1 MIRATL
7 IGALGAM
14 TKSKPNS
21 AGSLLRRPLLVA
33 ALAAGVLIPAST
45 MAAVDI
51 YLKLGGIDGES
62 TDDRFLKWIP
72 LESYEV
78 GFDSGV
84 VTRHATGATLTRKPG
99 CSALSAVKYYDAAS
113 PHLMAAVMAGTHYPS
128 AQVHFVRP
136 GGLRPV
142 FLKYELE
149 DVVVSSLSTAAVAGA
164 SAQKPTES
172 MSLNFS
178 RLTVTYYPQK
188 ADGSLDAAIV
198 RAVNCAGAQ

>member
-1 MIRATL
+1 MSQ
-7 IGALGAM
+7 AM
-14 TKSKPNS
+14 PKSP
-21 AGSLLRRPLLVA
+21 GSRIHRPLLA
-33 ALAAGVLIPAST
+33 ATLAMMALVPAPAL
-45 MAAVDI
+45 AAVDI

-62 TDDRFLKWIP
+62 TDDRFRAWIP

-84 VTRHATGATLTRKPG
+84 ITRHASGATPTRKPG

-136 GGLRPV
+136 EGLRPV

-149 DVVVSSLSTAAVAGA
+149 DVVVSALSTAAVAGA
-164 SAQKPTES
+164 SPQKPTES

-198 RAVNCAGAQ
+198 KTVNCAGTP